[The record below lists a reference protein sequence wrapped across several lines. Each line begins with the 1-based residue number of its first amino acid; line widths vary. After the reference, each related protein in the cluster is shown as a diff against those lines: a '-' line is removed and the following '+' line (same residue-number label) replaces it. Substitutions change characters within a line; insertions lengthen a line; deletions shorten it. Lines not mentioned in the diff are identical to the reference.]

1 MKYLFNPLLFL
12 FVIFA
17 TACEDTVEISSIPE
31 SELMIDQ
38 EVELTAGGRVELLI
52 PGEYTQGEYP
62 PRSFYKVSV
71 EQSKYGYTPII
82 ISDLD
87 TVLPTNKEGKLE
99 ATEYF
104 GRHKINV
111 VQRVLYMELYWP
123 TSTTYAIDRI
133 PQDKPFFYQIRS
145 NASAKDITVSVEDGY
160 GSWLKVEGS
169 RDSMHSVLY
178 NLGIAARSATDVAR
192 EAKIKVTGV
201 NAAKTI
207 TITVTQSPISFKVR
221 TESVKFAAD
230 AYTKQEI
237 HTIDVDCETDWGIG
251 SKPEWVTIDNVTDN
265 TFTISVASD
274 TKTSR
279 TGYVE
284 VVAYGVV
291 RKIAVTQGN

>member
-52 PGEYTQGEYP
+52 PGVYTQGEYT
-62 PRSFYKVSV
+62 RSFYKVSV
-71 EQSKYGYTPII
+71 EQSQYGYTPII

-87 TVLPTNKEGKLE
+87 TVLPTKEDWY
-99 ATEYF
+99 ATETF

-111 VQRVLYMELYWP
+111 VQKMLYMKLDWP

-169 RDSMHSVLY
+169 RGSLHSVLY

-192 EAKIKVTGV
+192 EAKINVTGV
-201 NAAKTI
+201 NAANTI